1 VFLEVLCQ
9 VNVVPAFTQNVA
21 FPFGFAILATDS
33 AELAVRLTS
42 TVQGVEADPQVILAL
57 HNAAGLASKQAY
69 LLAFLDCACATT
81 QLSSKKN
88 NSKSELEQIAKLR

>member
-1 VFLEVLCQ
+1 
-9 VNVVPAFTQNVA
+9 
-21 FPFGFAILATDS
+21 
-33 AELAVRLTS
+33 LTS

-69 LLAFLDCACATT
+69 LLAFLDCACATA